1 MRGPDGE
8 SLHERKPSAKDAF
21 MLRLFFSSILFS
33 LATYVGAEA
42 VPVKILP
49 GVGIM
54 RGGERYFVKGAAGDK
69 YLDELEASGG
79 NSFRTWTTNGLG
91 PILDNAQKREL
102 TVCAGIWL
110 EPECSWF
117 SYRNPEHCERQMERV
132 KKEVTAYRDHPAL
145 LFWGIGNEAEGDGN
159 NMAYWIQMERLA
171 KAVKELD
178 PAHPT
183 FTALAGLQPLKIAG
197 LNALTPS
204 LDFVGINTY
213 GALHALRDYLARE
226 KWTRPWVVTE
236 YGARGFW
243 ESPHTKWGAPI
254 EPFSGAKA
262 DVVRK
267 GYEAAIA
274 PGGDCWGGYVFLW
287 GQKQEATSTW
297 FGIFTES
304 GESTAIRDVMHELWN
319 GGSPPDRAPELTN
332 LTSDAAKKEIEAGSE
347 FTAQSEA
354 SDPDGDPITYHWTV
368 SPESS
373 GRDKNGKERPT
384 KPLPECVITVE
395 GPSATFHAPTKPGDY
410 RVHLLVTDSR
420 KRAATGNFPIK
431 VTEKGADRVK

>member
-1 MRGPDGE
+1 
-8 SLHERKPSAKDAF
+8 
-21 MLRLFFSSILFS
+21 
-33 LATYVGAEA
+33 
-42 VPVKILP
+42 
-49 GVGIM
+49 
-54 RGGERYFVKGAAGDK
+54 
-69 YLDELEASGG
+69 
-79 NSFRTWTTNGLG
+79 
-91 PILDNAQKREL
+91 
-102 TVCAGIWL
+102 
-110 EPECSWF
+110 
-117 SYRNPEHCERQMERV
+117 MERV
-132 KKEVTAYRDHPAL
+132 TKEVTAYRDHPAL

-213 GALHALRDYLARE
+213 GALPALRDYLARE
-226 KWTRPWVVTE
+226 KWIRPWVVTE

-243 ESPHTKWGAPI
+243 ESPRAKWGAPI

-262 DVVRK
+262 EVVRK
-267 GYEAAIA
+267 GYEAAVA

-304 GESTAIRDVMHELWN
+304 GESTAVRDVMHELWKN
-319 GGSPPDRAPELTN
+319 QPPPDRAPELTS
-332 LTSDAAKKEIEAGSE
+332 LTSDVAKREIEAGSE
-347 FTAQSEA
+347 FTAQA
-354 SDPDGDPITYHWTV
+354 KAADPDGDPLTYHWTV

-384 KPLPECVITVE
+384 KPLPECVITAE

-431 VTEKGADRVK
+431 VTEKGADRTK